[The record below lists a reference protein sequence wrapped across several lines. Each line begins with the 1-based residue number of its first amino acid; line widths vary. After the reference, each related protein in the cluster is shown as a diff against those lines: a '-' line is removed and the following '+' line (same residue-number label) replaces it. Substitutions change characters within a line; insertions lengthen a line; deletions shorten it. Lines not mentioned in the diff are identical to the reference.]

1 MMLQSRQ
8 HFRHL
13 RTRIFKYKK
22 DNTGAPK
29 RVLPYFC
36 MCVLNLAFPGALNS
50 SVVTVHKLLYHIYD
64 DAGGICQVTGFHG
77 LNIFIFVVVYFTY
90 GLEQ

>member
-13 RTRIFKYKK
+13 RTRIFKYKE
-22 DNTGAPK
+22 NTGAPE
-29 RVLPYFC
+29 RVLPYFFV
-36 MCVLNLAFPGALNS
+36 CVLNLTFPGVLNS

-64 DAGGICQVTGFHG
+64 DSGGICQVAGFHG
-77 LNIFIFVVVYFTY
+77 LNIFILVVVYFTY